1 MKKTKLITKFIMFF
15 LVFSGIGYA
24 QKTIQ
29 GTVSDDLGNPLP
41 GATVSII
48 GSDGIGSVTDFNGN
62 YSIEVLDDNS
72 VLSITYI
79 GFTEQNIVVGS
90 NSTINITLAESL
102 EKLDEVVVTALG
114 FEVSTDKLGYAT
126 SVVSNETITEAKET
140 SLINSLSGKTAGVRI
155 SRNSGDP
162 GDGSYIQVRGI
173 SSIERNSQP
182 LIIIDGI
189 PMSNDVRGDSYD
201 FAQQSRL
208 NDLNPNDIESIS
220 VLKGASAAALWG
232 TQALGGVLQIT
243 TKSGKFNQKMKVNV
257 TTTYSSDVINVKYPL
272 QDTFGR
278 GSGGIFKRM
287 DRRAWGDRIS
297 LRSGGADVF
306 DTSRYFI
313 DQDGTTHYPIVT
325 KNSTEKF
332 DDSNFDKVFQTG
344 HFLENNV
351 SISGGN
357 QNSSIYFS
365 FSDFNQEG
373 IVRNA
378 DYRRTTASIKAK
390 HKLSEKTM
398 LNASFKYMKTGSN
411 RIRRGVSNNGLYL
424 GLLRTPADFD
434 ISGYKGD
441 YYSSATAAPIT
452 GRQRTYRRPMADSW
466 SAVYNNP
473 LWTINEQ
480 ENESSVDRFI
490 ASVNLNVKPL
500 EWLELIARAGVDRF
514 LERGH
519 EFYSPGSA
527 SSFVNGTQIKDFATN
542 SIINADFITKAS
554 KEFNNDFSG
563 DILVGFNFNQKERI
577 VEGNTINNFIL
588 YTDTADDI
596 LDVDNASPENRTVR
610 SSFGSERTVAGY
622 TAANFS
628 AYGQIFLNATMRSEW
643 ASTFGLNSNKPFY
656 FPSASV
662 AWQFSQL
669 NLIPQELLSF
679 GKLRFSYAE
688 VGVQPTRYNTFAE
701 YLSPNY
707 SDSQGG
713 SLSSSLFGGGGFT
726 PNSSL
731 GNPSLKPERKKEFE
745 IGTDL
750 RFLDDKFK
758 FSATYYS
765 NKISDILINFP
776 VSPSRGY
783 SELYGNAASMKNDG
797 VELELGSNI
806 FRDSNWNVN
815 MSLLYSKNKNEI
827 TELIEGVESVRLDT
841 GLGGVHNR
849 AMLGQQHGILWGDK
863 TLRDASGK
871 IETDAN
877 GFPRKDPVQGMIGD
891 PNPDW
896 QGSAIGSISY
906 KNFSLSVLL
915 ETSQGGDIF
924 GGTKSVLSDFGR
936 WGSTVNE
943 VTATQDLKT
952 YKGNTITSGTTFR
965 GEIKD
970 FGAGPVAVN
979 EEWYIGLGGYFG
991 GGIDDIYVEDGSWTR
1006 LRELSLS
1013 YNLNNDFTRSVGIH
1027 NAVITATGRNLI
1039 LWSDFEGTD
1048 PDTNVSGVSSSRGI
1062 DYFNNPGT
1070 KSYVFS
1076 LSLTF

>member
-1 MKKTKLITKFIMFF
+1 MKKTKLITKFIVFF
-15 LVFSGIGYA
+15 LVFSGIGHA

-441 YYSSATAAPIT
+441 YYSSTTAAPIT

-707 SDSQGG
+707 SDSLGG

>member
-344 HFLENNV
+344 HFLENSV

-378 DYRRTTASIKAK
+378 DYRRTTTSIKAK

-542 SIINADFITKAS
+542 NIINADFITKAS

-707 SDSQGG
+707 SDSLGG

-1039 LWSDFEGTD
+1039 LWTDFEGTD

>member
-1 MKKTKLITKFIMFF
+1 MKKTKLITKFILFF

-441 YYSSATAAPIT
+441 YYSSTTAAPIT

-707 SDSQGG
+707 SDSLGG

>member
-1 MKKTKLITKFIMFF
+1 MKKTKLITKFIVFF
-15 LVFSGIGYA
+15 LVFSGIGHA

-441 YYSSATAAPIT
+441 YYSSTTAAPIT